1 MGPINSKPVA
11 KKDTI
16 NQGAELHLNILS
28 DWGRL
33 LEIAQNQK
41 NLKGLKA
48 TVNTTTLGSHESSD
62 KCKLKPYDKT
72 LANWMSAGNLNKSSV
87 LQMKS
92 SGTYLLQDT
101 FCSNFKVLFNSN
113 QDSNFEET
121 ERNIRLR

>member
-41 NLKGLKA
+41 NLQGPKA
-48 TVNTTTLGSHESSD
+48 TVNITALGSHESSD
-62 KCKLKPYDKT
+62 KCKLKPHDKT
-72 LANWMSAGNLNKSSV
+72 LANRMSAGNLTKAV
-87 LQMKS
+87 FYK
-92 SGTYLLQDT
+92 
-101 FCSNFKVLFNSN
+101 
-113 QDSNFEET
+113 
-121 ERNIRLR
+121 